1 MRDESEPPTPNAQG
15 PTPNRIRLRL
25 AREADDPF
33 FVEMEFRTTWHN
45 LSPSDR
51 ARLSPDDVRGAL
63 QLTHELLLNRPGNQV
78 VIAENEKGERV
89 GLLWLGI
96 NRNVIT
102 GEDEAWVY
110 NVSVAEGHQG
120 RGIGRLLMEHAE
132 KLARRAGF
140 HTLGLMV
147 ASHNSRA
154 RSLYEKLSFETT
166 NTLMR
171 KKLE

>member
-1 MRDESEPPTPNAQG
+1 MKDEAEPPDPNTQRPM
-15 PTPNRIRLRL
+15 PTRIRLRP

-33 FVEMEFRTTWHN
+33 FVEMEFRTTWDN

-51 ARLSPDDVRGAL
+51 ERLSREDVRGAL

-78 VIAENEKGERV
+78 VIAETEKGERV

-110 NVSVAEGHQG
+110 NVSVAEG
-120 RGIGRLLMEHAE
+120 
-132 KLARRAGF
+132 
-140 HTLGLMV
+140 
-147 ASHNSRA
+147 
-154 RSLYEKLSFETT
+154 
-166 NTLMR
+166 
-171 KKLE
+171 